1 LNHYTLNHLDLIR
14 LSKKFKSGSAGLQ
27 DVVRVYQVVIK
38 LPSLL
43 EDIRGH
49 VEGNILFEAWF
60 GKKLERDIGSL
71 DMLIELVRET
81 IDLDAVDNHQYNVLP
96 GFNEELTGK

>member
-1 LNHYTLNHLDLIR
+1 M
-14 LSKKFKSGSAGLQ
+14 
-27 DVVRVYQVVIK
+27 RVYQVVIK

-49 VEGNILFEAWF
+49 VEGNILFEDWF
-60 GKKLERDIGSL
+60 AKKLESDITSL
-71 DMLIELVRET
+71 DMLIEMVKET

-96 GFNEELTGK
+96 GFNEELAGLCCVYLTL